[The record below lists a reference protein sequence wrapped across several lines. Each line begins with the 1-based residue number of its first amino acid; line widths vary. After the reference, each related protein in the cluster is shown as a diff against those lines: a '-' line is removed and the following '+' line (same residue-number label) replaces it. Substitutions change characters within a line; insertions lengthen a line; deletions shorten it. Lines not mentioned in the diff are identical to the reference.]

1 MKYFRSLFIASII
14 FLSLP
19 KTVYAAAAGS
29 DDHEGDAFFAR
40 AVALEQ
46 ETPAES
52 HSFITVHKRKINGVR
67 LIIGKDGLPVAV
79 KKERRNIHREAFVSC
94 LSQILGLNNVARSKI
109 IKDGSEEFLFEEY
122 VRWRTEGEDPES
134 EAYKIAEKYEQKGS
148 LCGAFL
154 PEKTGYNELVKIG
167 DTQKLFMMTLFAGLY
182 DIAGRNTVY
191 RVEDGFLRPIII
203 DTVDSFAE
211 YTKEFIYE
219 WRRTPT
225 FAWIQSIEEGHAE
238 LDPALRELIL
248 SWNVPEILKKIERKF
263 KEIIQIRKPK
273 DTEDQDAIDRI
284 ISQKKDKEF
293 KEFGVKL
300 WTVQKTVREYAGASI
315 FFLEDLFHLLFGRDT
330 WNRAVFSDRKQPIK
344 LDTELKRILWPY
356 KSEVRELIVGGMGMD
371 YCEPSEIFF
380 CEKYPE
386 FVNEYLESLYKR
398 EETDGIPPAVD
409 LIHLIQ
415 AYIKQ
420 GNNTHAETG
429 EKATVESIL
438 EASAWDIRP
447 IEIEAGTAGA
457 AAAASAASSDTGAKW
472 VVSLRE

>member
-14 FLSLP
+14 FLSLS

-46 ETPAES
+46 EKPAES
-52 HSFITVHKRKINGVR
+52 HSFITVHKCKINEVR
-67 LIIGKDGLPVAV
+67 LIIGEDGMPVAV
-79 KKERRNIHREAFVSC
+79 KKKRPGISREAFVSC
-94 LSQILGLNNVARSKI
+94 LSQILGLNNVARSRV
-109 IKDGSEEFLFEEY
+109 IKDGSEEFLVEEY

-134 EAYKIAEKYEQKGS
+134 EAYKIAEEHEQKGS

-154 PEKTGYNELVKIG
+154 PEKNGYNELVKIG
-167 DTQKLFMMTLFAGLY
+167 DTQKLFMMTLFASLF
-182 DIAGRNTVY
+182 DVAHRNIVY

-203 DTVDSFAE
+203 DTGDSFAE
-211 YTKEFIYE
+211 YTKDSFYKLKK
-219 WRRTPT
+219 TPA
-225 FAWIQSIEEGHAE
+225 FAWIQSVEEGHAE
-238 LDPALRELIL
+238 LDPSLRELVL

-330 WNRAVFSDRKQPIK
+330 WNQTVFSDRKQPIK

-371 YCEPSEIFF
+371 FLEPSEIFF
-380 CEKYPE
+380 YEKYPE

-398 EETDGIPPAVD
+398 EATDGIPPAVG

-415 AYIKQ
+415 AYIDQ
-420 GNNTHAETG
+420 GNDTHAETG

-447 IEIEAGTAGA
+447 IGIEAG
-457 AAAASAASSDTGAKW
+457 AAAASAATDPGAKW